1 MFLITEFDRQS
12 LKASERARR
21 DDGGPEPDA
30 LRPMEKLLG
39 QFESGLPLGEI
50 TYFPMSSSVN
60 PRESQE
66 QLRAIAGATYE
77 HRKSYGESQIPPL
90 LDGLAVNLFWKAF
103 CGFTSLSKVSQ
114 LAQPVEKK
122 SVFKSSPPE
131 VVGLKGALEKLKDPA
146 AWTGKLKPDSTRDMV
161 FLMPMA
167 RSVERLVFTA
177 LVDRLGDPSTV
188 YPEEIISVK
197 IGKGDRWHHFENEL
211 QEILSDQIR
220 RNSLALRYKH
230 TPRGPGMPAWLRAEV
245 KKSLDDIGIDNG
257 SYSRAGFSSGR
268 FPDLVTRSRVNLPYP
283 ATLVFSRCERCR
295 RVRSLSCDTD
305 KNHLKRSVEKIS
317 QNSIRPWH
325 DRSCAKQV
333 DFKYNEARHYNV

>member
-1 MFLITEFDRQS
+1 MFLITEFDRRS
-12 LKASERARR
+12 LNASVQARR

-30 LRPMEKLLG
+30 QLPIDSLLG
-39 QFESGLPLGEI
+39 QFKPGIGMNNL
-50 TYFPMSSSVN
+50 TYFPMGSSVN

-77 HRKSYGESQIPPL
+77 HRKSHGEDQMPPL

-103 CGFTSLSKVSQ
+103 YSFTSLSRVNEI
-114 LAQPVEKK
+114 AQPVEKT
-122 SVFKSSPPE
+122 SIFRSPAHE
-131 VVGLKGALEKLKDPA
+131 VIGLKGALEKLKDPA
-146 AWTGKLKPDSTRDMV
+146 AWTDKLKSDSTRDMV

-167 RSVERLVFTA
+167 RSVEKLVFTA

-197 IGKGDRWHHFENEL
+197 IGKGDSWRVFENEL
-211 QEILSDQIR
+211 QEILNDQIR

-245 KKSLDDIGIDNG
+245 KERLEDIGIDNG

-268 FPDLVTRSRVNLPYP
+268 FPDLITRSRVRLPYP
-283 ATLVFSRCERCR
+283 AILVFSRCDRCR
-295 RVRSLSCDTD
+295 RVESLSCDTD
-305 KNHLKRSVEKIS
+305 KEHLKRSVAKIS
-317 QNSIRPWH
+317 KSSISPWH
-325 DRSCAKQV
+325 ERNCSSHSSYSEV
-333 DFKYNEARHYNV
+333 RRYNG